1 MLKRTMIPFYSKL
14 ASRRDRDGMSQIA
27 TAQTEIRRAAH
38 DARFTDGRPH
48 TYSRDPQSGARIAR
62 KLFGGFGN
70 VGALMIQHPARQR

>member
-14 ASRRDRDGMSQIA
+14 ASRLDRDGMSQIA

-48 TYSRDPQSGARIAR
+48 AYSRDPMTGARIAR
-62 KLFGGFGN
+62 KLFAGFGN
-70 VGALMIQHPARQR
+70 VGAMMIQYPARHQ